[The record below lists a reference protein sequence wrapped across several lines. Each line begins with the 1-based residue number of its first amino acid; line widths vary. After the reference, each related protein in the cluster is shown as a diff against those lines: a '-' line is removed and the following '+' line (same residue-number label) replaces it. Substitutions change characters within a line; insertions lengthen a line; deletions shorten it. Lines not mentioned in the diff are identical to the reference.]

1 MIKKFLVW
9 FLLIP
14 NLTLGASSDFLVEY
28 KPYDDVT
35 PPTTPTLLSAIP
47 VTHTQINLAWSASMD
62 DMGSISYKVLRDGN
76 PVIDTTQLG
85 FSDSGL
91 LASTTYTYEV
101 YAYDDSGNI
110 STTSNAISTTTLVL
124 PPLPPISEGDGSEK
138 KSGGSG
144 GILPLE
150 LVDLQI
156 SSNKTEINFKWETNR
171 LSRFVLR
178 WGETVEFFDGF
189 IEGDIYK
196 EKQETVI
203 YNLKPNTEYFFE
215 LVGIDSVGKAVVLK
229 VGNEKTKAEEKKIPV
244 QNVLRFSAEV
254 QNQTEVFL
262 SWQLPLIPDL
272 EGVRI
277 VKNSYF
283 WPTTIDDGEVIYEG
297 LKTNF
302 LDKEGLKN
310 SNSQYYTIF
319 VLTSAG
325 EWSSGAVVTIRKKG
339 EENNLEV
346 DNKKAEEIEKNDGR
360 GGGED
365 EVDEDNEKDDLS
377 GLKLN
382 FEDIKITQDGEEFS
396 FLSDRILLSYKE
408 SFLISIK
415 KDALPPHLKIIIATL
430 VDPTNHNFSY
440 SFILKLNEEKTAYEA
455 VLAPLQTLG
464 ISSLQIEVIDL
475 ENKTSGRYKKQL
487 DFVVGENKIPVEE
500 SAVFF
505 PDKVFSSVFL
515 PIVSIFLF
523 ITLII
528 FFLIFIKRRREREEI
543 E

>member
-1 MIKKFLVW
+1 MIKKFLIW
-9 FLLIP
+9 FFLIP
-14 NLTLGASSDFLVEY
+14 NLALGASNDFIVEY
-28 KPYDDVT
+28 KPYDDVL

-47 VTHTQINLAWSASMD
+47 VTHTQINLAWSASID
-62 DMGSISYKVLRDGN
+62 DMGSINYKVLRDGN
-76 PVIDTTQLG
+76 PVIDTTQLS

-101 YAYDDSGNI
+101 YAYDNSGNI
-110 STTSNAISTTTLVL
+110 STTSNAISTTTLAE
-124 PPLPPISEGDGSEK
+124 PPPPPIDEGNGNGGGK

-150 LVDLQI
+150 LVDLQV
-156 SSNKTEINFKWETNR
+156 SSKKTEINFKWETNH
-171 LSRFVLR
+171 LARFILR
-178 WGETVEFFDGF
+178 WGETTEFPDGF

-196 EKQETVI
+196 EKHETEI

-215 LVGIDSVGKAVVLK
+215 LTGIDSIGKTVVLK
-229 VGNEKTKAEEKKIPV
+229 VGSEKTKAEEKKKPV

-272 EGVRI
+272 KGVRV
-277 VKNSYF
+277 VKNPYF

-319 VLTSAG
+319 VLTSEG
-325 EWSSGAVVTIRKKG
+325 EWSSGAVVTIRKNRV
-339 EENNLEV
+339 EEKENEV
-346 DNKKAEEIEKNDGR
+346 EKNDSK
-360 GGGED
+360 GGEK
-365 EVDEDNEKDDLS
+365 EKVDIDSKEDDLY

-382 FEDIKITQDGEEFS
+382 FEDIKVVQDGEEFS
-396 FLSDRILLSYKE
+396 FFSDRILLSYKE

-440 SFILKLNEEKTAYEA
+440 SFILKLNKEKTAYEA

-475 ENKTSGRYKKQL
+475 ENKTIGRYKKQL
-487 DFVVGENKIPVEE
+487 DFVVGENKTPVEE

-515 PIVSIFLF
+515 PIVSIFFF
-523 ITLII
+523 IILII
-528 FFLIFIKRRREREEI
+528 FFLVFIKRRREKEEM